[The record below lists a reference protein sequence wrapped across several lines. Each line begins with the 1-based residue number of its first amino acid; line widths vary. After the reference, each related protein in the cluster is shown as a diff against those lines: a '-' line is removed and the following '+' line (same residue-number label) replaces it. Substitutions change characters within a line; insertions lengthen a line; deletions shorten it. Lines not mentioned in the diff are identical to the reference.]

1 MSEFDENNNQL
12 LTEIAV
18 LLKDIA
24 SRLPPARAPSVE
36 LPAGPI
42 PGDPDPQE
50 ETPGSASTTVLGSV
64 SAPGAPAS
72 PAAVA
77 MWDAINQFAIASG
90 GRADVVSSERMA
102 AVVAVS
108 RAVDA
113 RIEEMVQVRLRNLV
127 DPSSSMAC
135 APARPVPRFY
145 DLAIQLPIYEFPPT
159 ADATCWTQW
168 DPLSCMWRDWS
179 GYRWC
184 NWESDAGSAPSDS
197 EICRV
202 VPRGEADASP
212 MSRGKMAVE

>member
-1 MSEFDENNNQL
+1 MNAFDENNNQL
-12 LTEIAV
+12 LAEIAA
-18 LLKDIA
+18 LLQDIA
-24 SRLPPARAPSVE
+24 SRLPPARTPSVE
-36 LPAGPI
+36 LSAGPI
-42 PGDPDPQE
+42 HGDPDHQE
-50 ETPGSASTTVLGSV
+50 EPLGSASTPILGSV

-90 GRADVVSSERMA
+90 GRADVVSSQRMA

-113 RIEEMVQVRLRNLV
+113 RIEEMVQVRLRNQV
-127 DPSSSMAC
+127 DPSSSGAR
-135 APARPVPRFY
+135 ALTRPVPRFY
-145 DLAIQLPIYEFPPT
+145 DLTIQLPIYEFPPT
-159 ADATCWTQW
+159 ADVTCWTQW
-168 DPLSCMWRDWS
+168 DPRSCMWRDWS

-212 MSRGKMAVE
+212 MSRGTMAVE